1 MIKSKK
7 TLQGGIDKWVQG
19 PRSGDPGSLRRSKS
33 IICFF
38 VGDDVLKYDMAEM
51 MTIFWKADD
60 RFPEVGLVMG

>member
-1 MIKSKK
+1 MGTGSE
-7 TLQGGIDKWVQG
+7 VRG
-19 PRSGDPGSLRRSKS
+19 PGVPKASQKYYMV
-33 IICFF
+33 F